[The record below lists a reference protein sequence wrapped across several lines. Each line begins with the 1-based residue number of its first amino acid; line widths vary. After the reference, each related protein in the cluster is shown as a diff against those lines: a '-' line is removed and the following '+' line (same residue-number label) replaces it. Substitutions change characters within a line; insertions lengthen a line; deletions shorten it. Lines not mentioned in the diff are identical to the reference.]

1 MSPARTQLNINI
13 DPALLLK
20 LKSEAIK
27 NGMTLTQFVTL
38 KLSTIDSISTNDAL
52 EARLARIEKH
62 LHLSKSASDSELK
75 MGAIFTDQ
83 EAKRYG

>member
-13 DPALLLK
+13 DPKLLAR

-38 KLSTIDSISTNDAL
+38 KLSTVDSISTNDAL
-52 EARLARIEKH
+52 EVRLTRIEKH
-62 LHLSKSASDSELK
+62 LAISKNLS
-75 MGAIFTDQ
+75 G
-83 EAKRYG
+83 